1 MIKYDWE
8 DLKLIFNNL
17 GTLCKGSS
25 YLFLI
30 PLFVVLIYGEPATYF
45 YLYVLMAILMR
56 ALGNF
61 LTFKSKEKGELRHA
75 IVTISLFWI
84 LFCFVAS
91 LPFFVIENMSFVDS
105 LFESVSAITTNGL
118 SMVVDQNS
126 LAFSTALWRNFL
138 GWVGGLGFVLLSI
151 FGVFVTYAK
160 FKNLT
165 EAEGHLEKIKSS
177 AKKTAFYFFLI
188 YFGFTIA
195 GILAFRIAG
204 MPLYDSINYAFTTIS
219 TTGFDLT
226 NLGLL
231 GYNSLAVLIIALVL
245 TFIGSVSFISHYKVF
260 AKKSILEYFKDKSIY
275 VLLGIG
281 IFSFAFIS
289 LKFAKMFDFKIF
301 FDLLSAQYGGLSL
314 YLPKIYTS
322 YPYFVKTFFIFVMFV
337 GGSTASASGGI
348 KIQRLI
354 LIFKTVVWQ
363 TKSALLPKNAVFQKK
378 LEGEIVTKET
388 TNNLLYYVLLF
399 VLFAILGTFVLM
411 SLGYS
416 GLDSVVEVV
425 SAQSGSGFSVGL
437 ATIAMPV
444 LGKIMLIIN
453 MLVGRLEFIPIFATL
468 GFLFSIKLRG

>member
-8 DLKLIFNNL
+8 DIKLILNNL
-17 GTLCKGSS
+17 GVLCKGSS

-30 PLFVVLIYGEPATYF
+30 PLFVVLIFSEPATYF
-45 YLYVLMAILMR
+45 YLYVLLAILMR
-56 ALGNF
+56 AIGKL
-61 LTFKSKEKGELRHA
+61 LTLKSKAKGELRHA
-75 IVTISLFWI
+75 VVTVSLFWI
-84 LFCFVAS
+84 LFAIVAS
-91 LPFFVIENMSFVDS
+91 IPFLAIEGMPFVDS
-105 LFESVSAITTNGL
+105 VFESVSAITTNGM
-118 SMVVDQNS
+118 SIVVDQNT

-138 GWVGGLGFVLLSI
+138 GWIGGLGFVLLAV

-165 EAEGHLEKIKSS
+165 EAEGHSEKIKSS

-226 NLGLL
+226 KLGLL
-231 GYNSLAVLIIALVL
+231 GYNSLAVIIIALVL
-245 TFIGSVSFISHYKVF
+245 TFIGAVSFISHYRVF
-260 AKKSILEYFKDKSIY
+260 AKRSLLEYFKDKSIY
-275 VLLGIG
+275 VLLAVG
-281 IFSFAFIS
+281 IFSFLFIS
-289 LKFAKMFDFKIF
+289 LKFAKMFDFKVF

-322 YPYFVKTFFIFVMFV
+322 YPDFFKTFIIFVMFV

-348 KIQRLI
+348 KIQRFILI
-354 LIFKTVVWQ
+354 LKTVWWE

-388 TNNLLYYVLLF
+388 TNNLLYFVLLF
-399 VLFAILGTFVLM
+399 VLFAILATFILM
-411 SLGYS
+411 GLGYNA
-416 GLDSVVEVV
+416 LDSMVEVV
-425 SAQSGSGFSVGL
+425 SAQSGSGFSVGITS
-437 ATIAMPV
+437 AAMPM
-444 LGKIMLIIN
+444 LGKIVLIIV
-453 MLVGRLEFIPIFATL
+453 MLVGRLEFIPIFAMM
-468 GFLFSIKLRG
+468 GFLFSVKLRR